1 MTAGTS
7 SPARSMRIAACTRA
21 ACSSVSWSRTAGLL
35 GMTQAT
41 IVPLGAA
48 ETGAASSCFRREA
61 RLLVAGLCRARPLR
75 SC

>member
-1 MTAGTS
+1 MVRGHQDRCKHGHFEHAT
-7 SPARSMRIAACTRA
+7 A

-35 GMTQAT
+35 GMTHAT

-61 RLLVAGLCRARPLR
+61 RLLVAGPEA
-75 SC
+75 